1 MINNNFYTYFTA
13 LSLVFLVGCTASSP
27 KPDGF
32 PATVSCV
39 LTITQEG
46 SPLADAMVSLI
57 PSDGA
62 KDWLF
67 SAATDASGNARI
79 FTYGRQEGAPKGK
92 YKVVITKMETDQS
105 RFTPPADESDTA
117 AMDRYMQSTAN
128 EKLNS
133 YTLVE
138 SIYTSAATTTLELEI
153 TGKTTQT
160 FDVGKKVREVLPE

>member
-1 MINNNFYTYFTA
+1 MTNNTFYTYIAA
-13 LSLVFLVGCTASSP
+13 LSLAFLVGCTASSP

-32 PATVSCV
+32 PDTVSCV
-39 LTITQEG
+39 ITITQEG
-46 SPLADAMVSLI
+46 TPLAGAMVSLI

-62 KDWLF
+62 KDLLF
-67 SAATDASGNARI
+67 TATTDASGNAKI

-92 YKVVITKMETDQS
+92 YKVVVSKTETDPS
-105 RFTPPADESDTA
+105 KFTPPADENDTV

-128 EKLNS
+128 ERLNS

-138 SIYTSAATTTLELEI
+138 SVYTSAATTTLELEI